1 MKLYLPDFVR
11 ESGFTV
17 DTVRYYQTLGLLHPP
32 EHEGRRAVYD
42 ESHVNRLRLVRSMS
56 KRGLSL
62 KAIRMLLVRGARE
75 ATPDQI
81 LLAAIEEESHE
92 PTFTSGELA
101 ERLGAPQALLSSVES
116 AGLAE
121 GQEQEDGARRYSEG
135 DLRVARGALRLLEY
149 GFPLTR
155 LLGLAIQHDR
165 AVRKTVDG
173 AIDLF
178 DDYVRKRD
186 RGKESDPEAVADA
199 FRELLPLTTAV
210 IAHHFQRVLVNRALK
225 RLRES
230 GEKGSLEAALRAATK
245 TRLGLRWKL
254 S

>member
-1 MKLYLPDFVR
+1 MVKLYLPDLVR
-11 ESGFTV
+11 ESGLSV
-17 DTVRYYQTLGLLHPP
+17 DTIRYYQTIGLLHAPD
-32 EHEGRRAVYD
+32 HEGRRAVYG
-42 ESHVNRLRLVRSMS
+42 ESHLDRLRLVRSMS

-62 KAIRMLLVRGARE
+62 KAIRMLLARGAPE

-81 LLAAIEEESHE
+81 LLAAIEEESDE
-92 PTFTSGELA
+92 PTYSREELA
-101 ERLGAPQALLSSVES
+101 ERLGVPRALLASVEN

-121 GQEQEDGARRYSEG
+121 GQEQGDGTTRYSDG

-155 LLGLAIQHDR
+155 LLSLAVRHDR

-178 DDYVRKRD
+178 DDYVRKKEP
-186 RGKESDPEAVADA
+186 GKSTDPEAVADA
-199 FRELLPLTTAV
+199 FRELLPLVTAV

-225 RLRES
+225 RLRKS
-230 GEKGSLEAALRAATK
+230 GEKGSLEEALKVASK
-245 TRLGLRWKL
+245 TRLGLRWKG
-254 S
+254 